1 VNPVLFVALVGAL
14 CVIACWLGAQIM
26 RWAMDRARRRE
37 AERRGGFVDPL
48 DFSRRR
54 L

>member
-1 VNPVLFVALVGAL
+1 VNPVLFIALIAASGVIL
-14 CVIACWLGAQIM
+14 CWAGAQVM
-26 RWAMDRARRRE
+26 RWSMERTRRRE
-37 AERRGGFVDPL
+37 AERRGGLIDV

>member
-1 VNPVLFVALVGAL
+1 VNPVLFVALVVAC
-14 CVIACWLGAQIM
+14 CVIVCWSAVNIPPRVLAY
-26 RWAMDRARRRE
+26 RRRKR
-37 AERRGGFVDPL
+37 AERRGGLV